1 MRKWIER
8 MDGEILKLLNS
19 RMEELRFAYEQ
30 KCDSFKSMTDM
41 QLYGSMYPANAI
53 NVLTAMQD
61 TRVRIDELSTI
72 ITIIEAL
79 GGGVE
84 NDSGR
89 TD

>member
-1 MRKWIER
+1 MRKGIER
-8 MDGEILKLLNS
+8 MDDEILKLLNS

-30 KCDSFKSMTDM
+30 KCDSFKSMADM